1 MSVRAAA
8 VGHRR
13 MLELSEEDKRAA
25 EKAAKLIARDYGDVL
40 RKLSAVDEACYIGNR
55 KEEDGNELK
64 FEEKTSQNAK

>member
-1 MSVRAAA
+1 MSVRAIA
-8 VGHRR
+8 VGQKR
-13 MLELSEEDKRAA
+13 MLELSEEDKRTA
-25 EKAAKLIARDYGDVL
+25 EKAVKLIVRDYGDVL